1 MSIGVLFFYPIDK
14 LGGNFMEY
22 VWLILGFVLLIKGA
36 DWFVDGASALSKKFG
51 IPSVVIGLTVV
62 AFGTSLPEAS
72 VSISAALSQSSG
84 ISVGNVVGSNI
95 FNLLIVAGASA
106 VFCPIRVDKSIIK
119 KDMPFSFL
127 ITLALLFLTFS
138 IFPNSAPD
146 NVLTRADGIIL
157 LLFFTLFMFYTFRA
171 ALNAPAPEENKNEKI
186 MPLWQQLLFILVG
199 LAGIV
204 IGGDRTVEGAK
215 VIASNFGMSDSL
227 IGLTI
232 VAIGTSLPEL
242 VTSIVAARKGES
254 DIAIGNVIGSNI
266 FNILFVL
273 GVSSVITPIVI
284 NASDIVNSM
293 YDIIIVALVTLL
305 VYIPIVKTKK
315 ISRPVG
321 AVMVIAYVI
330 YTAYIIMR

>member
-1 MSIGVLFFYPIDK
+1 
-14 LGGNFMEY
+14 MEY
-22 VWLILGFVLLIKGA
+22 LWLILGFILLIKGA

-84 ISVGNVVGSNI
+84 ISIGNVVGSNL
-95 FNLLIVAGASA
+95 FNLLVVAGASA

-119 KDMPFSFL
+119 KDMPFSFI
-127 ITLALLFLTFS
+127 ITLAILFLSFS
-138 IFPNSAPD
+138 IFPSAPAD
-146 NVLTRADGIIL
+146 NIISRADGMIL
-157 LLFFTLFMFYTFRA
+157 LLFFTIFMFYTVRS
-171 ALNAPAPEENKNEKI
+171 ALAAPAPEENKNEKI
-186 MPLWQQLLFILVG
+186 MPLWQQFIF
-199 LAGIV
+199 IV
-204 IGGDRTVEGAK
+204 IGIAGIAIGGNRTVEGAK

-284 NASDIVNSM
+284 NPSDVINSM
-293 YDIIIVALVTLL
+293 YDIILVALATLL

-321 AVMVIAYVI
+321 AVMLIAYII

>member
-1 MSIGVLFFYPIDK
+1 
-14 LGGNFMEY
+14 MEY

-84 ISVGNVVGSNI
+84 ISIGNVVGSNL
-95 FNLLIVAGASA
+95 FNLLVVAGASA
-106 VFCPIRVDKSIIK
+106 IFCPIMVDKSIIK
-119 KDMPFSFL
+119 KDMPFSFI
-127 ITLALLFLTFS
+127 ITLALLFLSFS
-138 IFPNSAPD
+138 VFPSASAD
-146 NVLTRADGIIL
+146 NVISRADGIIL
-157 LLFFTLFMFYTFRA
+157 LLFFSIFMYYTVRSSLA
-171 ALNAPAPEENKNEKI
+171 APAPEEDENVKI
-186 MPLWQQLLFILVG
+186 MPVWQQLLFIAIG
-199 LAGIV
+199 IAGIC
-204 IGGDRTVEGAK
+204 IGGNRVVEGAK

-242 VTSIVAARKGES
+242 VTSVVAARKGES

-284 NASDIVNSM
+284 SPADVINSM
-293 YDIIIVALVTLL
+293 YDIIIVALATLL
-305 VYIPIVKTKK
+305 VYIPVVRKQK
-315 ISRPVG
+315 ISRLAG
-321 AVMVIAYVI
+321 SIMLIGYII
-330 YTAYIIMR
+330 YTVYIIMR

>member
-1 MSIGVLFFYPIDK
+1 
-14 LGGNFMEY
+14 MEY

-62 AFGTSLPEAS
+62 AFGTSMPEAS

-84 ISVGNVVGSNI
+84 ISIGNVVGSNL
-95 FNLLIVAGASA
+95 FNLLVVAGASA

-119 KDMPFSFL
+119 KDMPFSFI
-127 ITLALLFLTFS
+127 ITLALLFLSFS
-138 IFPNSAPD
+138 VFPSSTPD
-146 NVLTRADGIIL
+146 NVISRADGMIL
-157 LLFFTLFMFYTFRA
+157 LLFFAIFMFYTIRT
-171 ALNAPAPEENKNEKI
+171 ALSSPSAQEDENKKN
-186 MPLWQQLLFILVG
+186 MPLWQQLLFIAIG

-266 FNILFVL
+266 FNILLVL
-273 GVSSVITPIVI
+273 GLSSVITPIVI
-284 NASDIVNSM
+284 NPADVINSM
-293 YDIIIVALVTLL
+293 YDIILVALATLL

-321 AVMVIAYVI
+321 AVMLIAYII

>member
-1 MSIGVLFFYPIDK
+1 MV
-14 LGGNFMEY
+14 MAC

-72 VSISAALSQSSG
+72 VSISAAISQSSG
-84 ISVGNVVGSNI
+84 ISIGNVVGSNL
-95 FNLLIVAGASA
+95 FNLLVVAGASA
-106 VFCPIRVDKSIIK
+106 IFCPIMVDKSIIK
-119 KDMPFSFL
+119 KDMPFSFI
-127 ITLALLFLTFS
+127 ITLALLFLSFS
-138 IFPNSAPD
+138 VFPSATAD
-146 NVLTRADGIIL
+146 NIISRADGMIL
-157 LLFFTLFMFYTFRA
+157 ILFFAIFMYYTVRT
-171 ALNAPAPEENKNEKI
+171 ALAAPAPEEDKNEKI
-186 MPLWQQLLFILVG
+186 MPLWKQLLFIAIG

-204 IGGDRTVEGAK
+204 IGGNRTVEGAK
-215 VIASNFGMSDSL
+215 TIASILGMPDSL

-242 VTSIVAARKGES
+242 VTSVVAARKGES

-273 GVSSVITPIVI
+273 GLSSVITPIAI
-284 NASDIVNSM
+284 TGADIINSM

-305 VYIPIVKTKK
+305 IYIPIVRKQK
-315 ISRPVG
+315 ISRVVG
-321 AVMVIAYVI
+321 AAMVIAYIV